1 MALKRVWG
9 KETQPYF
16 DDKWQRVGKN
26 PVLCVGLIAVESSK
40 RITAM
45 HSSMIT
51 FVNLENVL
59 KIRCHDTAYKASLVV
74 NKLGFI

>member
-1 MALKRVWG
+1 M
-9 KETQPYF
+9 
-16 DDKWQRVGKN
+16 GKN
-26 PVLCVGLIAVESSK
+26 PVLCVGLIAVELSK

-59 KIRCHDTAYKASLVV
+59 EIRCHANAYKASLVV